1 MPHYLLEYDLAPT
14 YETGRSAHRSAHLSL
29 AWQSAEAGKLLIG
42 GALSEPFDRAH
53 LIFTSEEAARTFA
66 LEDPY
71 VLHGLVL
78 SWRIRIWNTVVGAE
92 ASTPIRP

>member
-14 YETGRSAHRSAHLSL
+14 YETERTTHRGVHLRL
-29 AWQSAEAGKLLIG
+29 AWEAADRGELVLG

-53 LIFTSEEAARTFA
+53 LVFASEVAARAFA
-66 LEDPY
+66 EGDPY
-71 VLHGLVL
+71 VQHGLVVA
-78 SWRIRIWNTVVGAE
+78 WRVRVWNTVVGAH